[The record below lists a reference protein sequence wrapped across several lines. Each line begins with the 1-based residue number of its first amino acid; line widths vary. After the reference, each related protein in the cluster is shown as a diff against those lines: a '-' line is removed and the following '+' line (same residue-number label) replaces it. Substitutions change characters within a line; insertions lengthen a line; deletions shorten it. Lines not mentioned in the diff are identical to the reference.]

1 MTLKRPLKEVLNFNM
16 GRVMGFEP
24 TNAGTTIRSL
34 NHLATPAILFNFK
47 LFKILVLI
55 NSRIYN
61 LLKPDNYAWVYLL
74 LVFTNLMLF

>member
-34 NHLATPAILFNFK
+34 NHLATPAIYHLHNAEFAV
-47 LFKILVLI
+47 KIV
-55 NSRIYN
+55 RIISAITDFRRKTP
-61 LLKPDNYAWVYLL
+61 LQ
-74 LVFTNLMLF
+74 T